1 MIYNN
6 KHILL
11 SLTKIILKYIIFR
24 SLYDKKNVVF
34 IYHLVEVLY
43 IVIKKNIY
51 MSWNTLYKII
61 LKDYSFSYTL
71 IKLIKI

>member
-51 MSWNTLYKII
+51 MS
-61 LKDYSFSYTL
+61 
-71 IKLIKI
+71 